1 MYPQYQLYL
10 FTEKL
15 NSKKRSLIP
24 ENCDSRCVD
33 STIINRAY
41 YSSYLY
47 SLEWLEDQH
56 DFKLKRSF
64 EFIANEQVISEHK
77 QVITA
82 LKKYDLK
89 CGNRLSEIKKLRN
102 ISDYKPYEDIS
113 AKEVEV
119 SVGYME
125 YIFNN
130 LKF

>member
-15 NSKKRSLIP
+15 SSDKENLIP
-24 ENCDSRCVD
+24 MNCDSRCVD

-47 SLEWLEDQH
+47 ALEWLEDQH
-56 DFKLKRSF
+56 NFKLKMSF
-64 EFIANEQVISEHK
+64 EFMHNEQVISEHK
-77 QVITA
+77 QVINA
-82 LKKYDLK
+82 LKKHDLK

-102 ISDYKPYEDIS
+102 ISDYKPYEKIS
-113 AKEVEV
+113 SKEVEV
-119 SVGYME
+119 SVEYME

-130 LKF
+130 LRF

>member
-15 NSKKRSLIP
+15 NSKKKNLIP
-24 ENCDSRCVD
+24 KNCDSRCVD

-47 SLEWLEDQH
+47 ALEWLEDQH
-56 DFKLKRSF
+56 DFKLKKSF
-64 EFIANEQVISEHK
+64 EFIDNEQVISEHK
-77 QVITA
+77 QVINE

-102 ISDYKPYEDIS
+102 ISDYKPYVDIS
-113 AKEVEV
+113 PMEVEV
-119 SVGYME
+119 SIGYME

-130 LKF
+130 LQF